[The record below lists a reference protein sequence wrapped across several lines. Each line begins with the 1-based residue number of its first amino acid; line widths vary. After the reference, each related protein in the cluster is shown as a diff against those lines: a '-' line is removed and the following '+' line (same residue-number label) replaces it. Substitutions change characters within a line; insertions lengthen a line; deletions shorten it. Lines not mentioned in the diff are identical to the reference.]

1 MTGSRDDLRLEGG
14 RARSAAPRF
23 SVITSS
29 YNQAEFLEE
38 TLRSVREQG
47 RSDVEHLV
55 LDGGS
60 TDGSVDVL
68 RAHDDT
74 LAYWRSERDA
84 GQPSAWND
92 GVRRSRGSILAF
104 LNSDDVFKAGALSEM
119 ARLADAHPDA
129 DWLIGG
135 TQYFGEG
142 SRDLSYAGRAPR
154 RASDVLYFATYAPQP
169 GQCFRRDLV
178 ERVGPFDET
187 LHFAFD
193 LDFFVRCALA
203 GARPVRTE
211 RIVAGFR
218 FHGASKTVT
227 QDDIQ
232 QSETRAVEAR
242 YWPEVER
249 REGWRARRARD
260 VYHGSFALGNARQ
273 RIANGQQAEA
283 LRAIGAAVAEY
294 PRVVS
299 TRAFAGTVQRLL
311 GWR

>member
-1 MTGSRDDLRLEGG
+1 MTGARGNLRLEGG
-14 RARSAAPRF
+14 SARTGAPRF

-29 YNQAEFLEE
+29 YNQAGFLEE

-47 RSDVEHLV
+47 RDDVEHLV

-68 RAHDDT
+68 RAHDSS

-92 GVRRSRGSILAF
+92 GVRRSRGTFVAF
-104 LNSDDVFKAGALSEM
+104 LNSDDVFKPGALAEIAS
-119 ARLADAHPDA
+119 LAAANPDA

-142 SRDLSYAGRAPR
+142 GRDLTYAGCAPR
-154 RASDVLYFATYAPQP
+154 LASDVLYFRTYAPQP
-169 GQCFRRDLV
+169 GQFFRRDLV
-178 ERVGPFDET
+178 ERVGPFDEG

-193 LDFFVRCALA
+193 FDFFMRCALA
-203 GARPVRTE
+203 GARPVSTD

-227 QDDIQ
+227 QDDVQ
-232 QSETRAVEAR
+232 RRETRAVEAR
-242 YWPEVER
+242 YWAEVER

-260 VYHGSFALGNARQ
+260 VYHGSFALGRVRA
-273 RIANGQQAEA
+273 RIAGGERAAA
-283 LRAIGAAVAEY
+283 LRALGGVVVEY
-294 PRVVS
+294 PRVVA

>member
-1 MTGSRDDLRLEGG
+1 MGTRADLRLDGG
-14 RARSAAPRF
+14 SARVNAPRF
-23 SVITSS
+23 SVITAS
-29 YNQAEFLEE
+29 YNQAAFLEE

-47 RSDVEHLV
+47 RDDVEHLV

-68 RAHDDT
+68 RAHDQT

-92 GVRRSRGSILAF
+92 GVRRSRGRFVAF
-104 LNSDDVFKAGALSEM
+104 LNSDDVFKPGALAEM
-119 ARLADAHPDA
+119 ARLADANPDA

-142 SRDLSYAGRAPR
+142 SRDLSYAGSAPR
-154 RASDVLYFATYAPQP
+154 RPSDVLYFRTYAPQP
-169 GQCFRRDLV
+169 GQFFRRDLV
-178 ERVGPFDET
+178 ERVGPFDEG

-193 LDFFVRCALA
+193 FDFFVRCALA
-203 GARPVRTE
+203 GARPVSSR

-227 QDDIQ
+227 QDDVQ
-232 QSETRAVEAR
+232 QRETRAVEAR
-242 YWPEVER
+242 YWPAIER

-260 VYHGSFALGNARQ
+260 VYHGSFALGDVRST
-273 RIANGQQAEA
+273 IASGGRAAA
-283 LRAIGAAVAEY
+283 LRALGGVVVEH
-294 PRVVS
+294 PRVVA